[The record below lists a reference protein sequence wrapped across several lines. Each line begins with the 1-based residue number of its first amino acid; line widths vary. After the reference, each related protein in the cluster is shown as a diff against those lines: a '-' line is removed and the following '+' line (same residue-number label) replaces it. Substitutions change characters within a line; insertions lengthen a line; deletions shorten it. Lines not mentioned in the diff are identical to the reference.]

1 MGCEGATIRIL
12 GTLMFGWYLVH
23 VSCLKLKFKGIYY
36 SEYVIHL
43 SILLVKTQ
51 RVSHRSG
58 SLDYFLA

>member
-1 MGCEGATIRIL
+1 MGCEGATIRVL
-12 GTLMFGWYLVH
+12 GTLNVWLVH